1 MPFNAADGKWHTVS
15 VSQRD
20 SSLFIH
26 VDGNCLG
33 AFNNVSLG
41 NPNYRYWF
49 LGRWI
54 HSAANQWYG
63 HLNNLR
69 VTLGTALYQGRDY
82 AVSPRF
88 NSGLIPDRTLWYD
101 AAEGVVKE
109 WQADA
114 GVWLKT
120 PMLPVGHVDTG
131 RKEHLMTDQPRGT
144 WLNQPT
150 KYVLP
155 EGYGSDGAYTG
166 NTTAASL
173 FNFGD
178 GGANVYGSPNN
189 AATEHFIHI
198 TLERPMAFER
208 LMLTPGVGTFLW
220 NAFPCKFRLSGGNDD
235 GQPWVMLIDRTAFA
249 DDGGMMFE
257 GVSPNG
263 SSPNLRAYKS
273 FSYDNPTAFSMY
285 RLDFPAK
292 NDVPL
297 YRDYGYTATA
307 ALFTFR
313 GARPEVLGIS
323 SYAAGEVW
331 SIGPVPL
338 GLNTE
343 AEIPV
348 PFGNLPFS
356 VDGCVEEEQDYQ
368 VKKRRLGE
376 LSGWYADGHSVH
388 GEIVYQKSDAVV
400 LVTGNSAVSIYTGAS
415 WNSPSVN
422 TQSNKANYYLSLRRR
437 GV

>member
-1 MPFNAADGKWHTVS
+1 MPFNAVDGTWHTVS

-26 VDGNCLG
+26 VDGVCLG
-33 AFNNVSLG
+33 AFNNVSLC

-54 HSAANQWYG
+54 HSGSHQWYG

-109 WQADA
+109 WQADT

-198 TLERPMAFER
+198 ALERPMAFER

-220 NAFPCKFRLSGGNDD
+220 NAFPCKFRLSGGNED

-297 YRDYGYTATA
+297 YRDYGHTATA

-313 GARPEVLGIS
+313 DARPEVLGIS

-331 SIGPVPL
+331 SIGPIPL
-338 GLNTE
+338 GVGTE

-376 LSGWYADGHSVH
+376 LSGWYSDGHSVH

-400 LVTGNSAVSIYTGAS
+400 LVTGNSAVSHYNGAS